1 MITLDR
7 QKLDVTNKTRSNI
20 YGWRG
25 QFTPEFHPTEAL
37 DKASSANRCGPTAIS
52 LFAGA
57 GGCSL
62 GFKQAGYDIRFATD
76 IDQDAVESYRRNFP
90 ETPCEA
96 GDVRELDATALLS
109 RAGLRAGELDILLG
123 GPPCQ
128 GFSSAGVKA
137 GDDPRNSLL
146 RHYARLLE
154 GARPKWFVMEN
165 VEGLLTND
173 GGLPVRDA
181 VAAFLEAGYA
191 VNVEKIYAQ
200 GYGVPQRRKRVLIVG
215 NRLGHDFMFPE
226 PITRFSGSIFRK
238 GEVTFACA
246 VGDLPPAAEDAG
258 AALAYECLARN
269 ELQAYLRGETKTV
282 TDHFTPALSGLQLER
297 VRGLR
302 PGQTMKDL
310 PEHLQHDSF
319 RRRAF
324 RRVMDGTPLER
335 RGGAPHGLKRLFAD
349 EPCLTITSAAT
360 REFVHPTVDRL
371 LTLRECARLQT
382 FPDGFE
388 FAGNAASRIQ
398 QIGNAI
404 PPMLARTIA
413 EHIAKEYG
421 FDAGYGGNGHP
432 SLRFCLTRSEGMSPA
447 LAQTESLLAEL
458 VNETDEQLVLLERPR
473 K

>member
-1 MITLDR
+1 MRIPSQQR
-7 QKLDVTNKTRSNI
+7 R
-20 YGWRG
+20 
-25 QFTPEFHPTEAL
+25 
-37 DKASSANRCGPTAIS
+37 GPTAIS

-76 IDQDAVESYRRNFP
+76 LDQDAVDSYQRNFA

-96 GDVRELDATALLS
+96 GDVRDTDAAALRS
-109 RAGLRAGELDILLG
+109 RSDLRSGELDILLG

-146 RHYARLLE
+146 RHYVRLLD
-154 GARPKWFVMEN
+154 GTRPKWFVMEN
-165 VEGLLTND
+165 VEGLLTNG
-173 GGLPVRDA
+173 GGLHLRDA

-215 NRLGHDFMFPE
+215 NRLGHNFIFPE
-226 PITRFSGSIFRK
+226 PSTRFSGSIFRK

-246 VGDLPPAAEDAG
+246 LGDLPPAAKLAG
-258 AALAYECLARN
+258 WARAYERPPQN
-269 ELQAYLRGETKTV
+269 ELQAYLRGEATMV
-282 TDHFTPALSGLQLER
+282 TDHFTIPLSGLQLQR
-297 VRGLR
+297 VSGLR

-324 RRVMDGTPLER
+324 RRVMDGTPVER

-360 REFVHPTVDRL
+360 REFVHATEDRL

-388 FAGNAASRIQ
+388 FAGNAASRIR

-404 PPMLARTIA
+404 PPMLARTLA
-413 EHIAKEYG
+413 EHIATEYG
-421 FDAGYGGNGHP
+421 FDAKYGPNRRP
-432 SLRFCLTRSEGMSPA
+432 SLRYRLTRSEGMSPA
-447 LAQTESLLAEL
+447 LLQTGALLAEL
-458 VNETDEQLVLLERPR
+458 ACEKDEQLALLERPR